1 MNYAAYKATQAGR
14 RPANGGGSGDRPEVH
29 FASEF
34 LGTDGSSVVVR
45 FPYHSMDDLLF
56 VPTHQVDWPGRRFGA
71 RVKCDEEHPCQLCE
85 EGMATD
91 IRVFVKFLVY
101 TVNANNTVVLNNVVW
116 DRPAAFA
123 DIDMKSLFDEYGDIS
138 TLLFKIKRSG
148 TGTGTRYNIQ
158 PIINKDVYPD
168 TLYVADFSELNQ
180 VDPVFILTKSQQ
192 QYQEMLHPEL
202 AEARKNQAATQKP
215 AETHSDAVSGA
226 PVTPAYAPQTY
237 TPPQPTYN
245 TPETAQPAYSAPA
258 TFTAPPTFNTQP
270 EEPATATPS
279 TQTPPRRQVT
289 YKF

>member
-1 MNYAAYKATQAGR
+1 MNYTAYKATQAGR
-14 RPANGGGSGDRPEVH
+14 RSNNGGGSSDRPDVH

-45 FPYHSMDDLLF
+45 FPYHSMDDILF
-56 VPTHQVDWPGRRFGA
+56 VPTHAVEWPGRRFGA
-71 RVKCDEEHPCQLCE
+71 RVKCDEEHPCPLCE
-85 EGMATD
+85 EGMTAD
-91 IRVFVKFLVY
+91 IRVFVKFIAY
-101 TVNANNTVVLNNVVW
+101 TVDANNTVVLNNVVW

-168 TLYVADFSELNQ
+168 ALYVANFSELNQ
-180 VDPVFILTKSQQ
+180 IDPIFILTKSQQ

-202 AEARKNQAATQKP
+202 AEARKNQQQASTPTEAPAAQTY
-215 AETHSDAVSGA
+215 A
-226 PVTPAYAPQTY
+226 PPTTPAQ
-237 TPPQPTYN
+237 
-245 TPETAQPAYSAPA
+245 ETAQPTYTAPV

-270 EEPATATPS
+270 TEPPTAQS
-279 TQTPPRRQVT
+279 TQAPQMPPRRQVT

>member
-1 MNYAAYKATQAGR
+1 MNYTAYKATQAGR
-14 RPANGGGSGDRPEVH
+14 RSNNGGGSGDRPDVH

-45 FPYHSMDDLLF
+45 FPYHSMDDILF
-56 VPTHQVDWPGRRFGA
+56 VPTHSVEWPGRRFGA
-71 RVKCDEEHPCQLCE
+71 RVKCDEEHPCPLCE
-85 EGMATD
+85 EGMAAD
-91 IRVFVKFLVY
+91 IRVFVKFIAY
-101 TVNANNTVVLNNVVW
+101 TIDANNAVVLNNVVW

-168 TLYVADFSELNQ
+168 ALYVANFSELNQ
-180 VDPVFILTKSQQ
+180 IDPIFILTKSQQ

-202 AEARKNQAATQKP
+202 AEARKNQQQT
-215 AETHSDAVSGA
+215 SA
-226 PVTPAYAPQTY
+226 PTEAPTTQTY
-237 TPPQPTYN
+237 TPPVPAAPVQ
-245 TPETAQPAYSAPA
+245 ETAQPTYTAPA
-258 TFTAPPTFNTQP
+258 TFAASPTFNTQP
-270 EEPATATPS
+270 AEPTTAQNSQAP
-279 TQTPPRRQVT
+279 QMPARRQVT